1 MSDPIVLSH
10 DADTGITDYFHVLED
25 GKEWAVESRQDISGL
40 VEVNHELQKL
50 DDGKWGDGRC
60 VASIPLTVLENLQRM
75 GMIDGMFKVAREGFC
90 LLLVGTCD
98 VAHKGLFLAICVT
111 TGERKRSALATLN
124 AIRDWMQKEH
134 GVDWEPPH
142 SMSDH
147 SGAFRGALQEFGCLN
162 IGDCWFHV
170 LQANI
175 QPLEKS
181 FTPSSDRTLT
191 C

>member
-75 GMIDGMFKVAREGFC
+75 GMIDGMYNVKNNTDFAKW
-90 LLLVGTCD
+90 
-98 VAHKGLFLAICVT
+98 
-111 TGERKRSALATLN
+111 LN
-124 AIRDWMQKEH
+124 KSENRAYRTKL
-134 GVDWEPPH
+134 G
-142 SMSDH
+142 
-147 SGAFRGALQEFGCLN
+147 N
-162 IGDCWFHV
+162 I
-170 LQANI
+170 
-175 QPLEKS
+175 
-181 FTPSSDRTLT
+181 
-191 C
+191 